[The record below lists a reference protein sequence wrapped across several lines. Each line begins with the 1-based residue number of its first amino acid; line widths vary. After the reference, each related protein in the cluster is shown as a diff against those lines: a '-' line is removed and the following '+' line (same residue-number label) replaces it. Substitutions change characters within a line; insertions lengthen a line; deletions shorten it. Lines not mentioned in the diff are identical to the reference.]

1 MFNVRYGGD
10 RPPLSVTVS
19 SAPHVVSGTR
29 YGWPMATS
37 RLGSVQ
43 RVLLLFA
50 LALGIAVMHHVP
62 SPGAGHAMTSQMSVV
77 QAHDAAPA
85 AESGMPAGEHSML
98 HLCLAVLY
106 AAGALVLGLLAF
118 RRRPAVQAV
127 FDGTRGSPAA
137 DRPPDRRGRAVLTSL
152 CVSRT

>member
-1 MFNVRYGGD
+1 
-10 RPPLSVTVS
+10 
-19 SAPHVVSGTR
+19 
-29 YGWPMATS
+29 MATS

-50 LALGIAVMHHVP
+50 LALGVAVMHHVP
-62 SPGAGHAMTSQMSVV
+62 SPGAGHAMTSQMSVE
-77 QAHDAAPA
+77 AHSALPAPA

-118 RRRPAVQAV
+118 RRYPAVKAV
-127 FDGTRGSPAA
+127 FDGTRGSPAT
-137 DRPPDRRGRAVLTSL
+137 DRPPDRRGRTVLTSL
-152 CVSRT
+152 CVLRT

>member
-1 MFNVRYGGD
+1 
-10 RPPLSVTVS
+10 
-19 SAPHVVSGTR
+19 
-29 YGWPMATS
+29 MAAS

-62 SPGAGHAMTSQMSVV
+62 SPGAAHGSAGSVHAMASQM
-77 QAHDAAPA
+77 PA
-85 AESGMPAGEHSML
+85 AETAAVTDSGMPAGEHSML

-118 RRRPAVQAV
+118 RRYPTVATTP
-127 FDGTRGSPAA
+127 DGTRGSPAV
-137 DRPPDRRGRAVLTSL
+137 DRPPDRRGRTVLTSL
-152 CVSRT
+152 CVLRT

>member
-1 MFNVRYGGD
+1 
-10 RPPLSVTVS
+10 
-19 SAPHVVSGTR
+19 
-29 YGWPMATS
+29 MATS

-77 QAHDAAPA
+77 ASHDVAAD
-85 AESGMPAGEHSML
+85 SGMPAGEHSML

-106 AAGALVLGLLAF
+106 AVGALVMGLLAF
-118 RRRPAVQAV
+118 RRYTAVKTV

-137 DRPPDRRGRAVLTSL
+137 DRPPDRRGRLVLTSL
-152 CVSRT
+152 CVLRT

>member
-1 MFNVRYGGD
+1 
-10 RPPLSVTVS
+10 
-19 SAPHVVSGTR
+19 
-29 YGWPMATS
+29 MATS

-62 SPGAGHAMTSQMSVV
+62 SPGTGHAMTSQVSVET
-77 QAHDAAPA
+77 HSSAPA
-85 AESGMPAGEHSML
+85 ADSGMPAGEHSML

-118 RRRPAVQAV
+118 RRRPAAKAV

-137 DRPPDRRGRAVLTSL
+137 DRPPDRRGRVVLASL
-152 CVSRT
+152 CVLRT